1 MFIIQEPCDR
11 LSTPPPPGGGPLAL
25 FTGLRQ
31 SHLGLH
37 PRVVCVMC
45 VGSWERE
52 GTHVAQTTRWRPHG
66 GGVISGQEAEEVQ
79 EEDVA
84 LGREGPLGVGTEERE
99 ADRSQGTKSTSGL
112 GPSDPSIPFVPQK
125 SSRTSISAH

>member
-1 MFIIQEPCDR
+1 MFIIQEPCDC

-25 FTGLRQ
+25 ITGLRQ